1 MKLNP
6 VVKIRVRNIK
16 ALAAQRAIALVR
28 ETVLKLAQVRK
39 IETAH
44 VSLEQRPDIAPG
56 YRAIVHLE
64 TPGPDIRAE
73 GKDYTPLAAA
83 HRMLKELRRH
93 VQMRNARRNL
103 IPRDR
108 SGHPRVS
115 LNRMMGT
122 CRA

>member
-1 MKLNP
+1 MNLNP

-28 ETVLKLAQVRK
+28 EAVLKLAQVRK
-39 IETAH
+39 IEAAH
-44 VSLEQRPDIAPG
+44 VSLEQRPETAPG
-56 YRAIVHLE
+56 FRAVVHLE

-73 GKDYTPLAAA
+73 AKDYTPLAAA
-83 HRMLKELRRH
+83 HRIVKELRRR
-93 VQMRNARRNL
+93 VQMRNARRHL

-108 SGHPRVS
+108 AGQPRVS
-115 LNRMMGT
+115 PNRMMTT

>member
-1 MKLNP
+1 MNLNP

-16 ALAAQRAIALVR
+16 ALAAQRAIALVK
-28 ETVLKLAQVRK
+28 ETVLKLAQLRK
-39 IETAH
+39 IEVAH
-44 VSLEQRPDIAPG
+44 VSLEQRPETAPG
-56 YRAIVHLE
+56 YCAVAHLE

-93 VQMRNARRNL
+93 VQTRNARRHL

-108 SGHPRVS
+108 SGQPRVS
-115 LNRMMGT
+115 PKRMMAS

>member
-28 ETVLKLAQVRK
+28 DTVLKLAQIRK
-39 IETAH
+39 IDAAH
-44 VSLEQRPDIAPG
+44 VSLEQRPDAAPG
-56 YRAIVHLE
+56 YRAVVHLE

-73 GKDYTPLAAA
+73 AKDYTPLAAA
-83 HRMLKELRRH
+83 HRIVKELRRH
-93 VQMRNARRNL
+93 VEMRNARRQM

-108 SGHPRVS
+108 AGQPRVS
-115 LNRMMGT
+115 PNRMMAS